1 MLYKEFFGLLFLGFV
16 GWVLLAGSG
25 GGRID
30 RFCGPVGWSGNVVVS
45 VSALATGPAGQK
57 KVQDVFNRAEYG
69 CRYVTWRLFYQKDY
83 NKWQA
88 EQSTRLSAAPIPPV
102 AAPLASAP
110 ALPHLAASPA
120 VRQK

>member
-45 VSALATGPAGQK
+45 VSALATSPAGQK

-83 NKWQA
+83 SKWQA
-88 EQSTRLSAAPIPPV
+88 EQAARPAAPALPAR
-102 AAPLASAP
+102 AASLASAP
-110 ALPHLAASPA
+110 ALPQLVASA
-120 VRQK
+120 TARQQ